1 MRPQEYSPHPHRTGW
16 QELFSP
22 QDPPPPETV
31 EPQIHSPVRDDT
43 RLSESEDLD
52 REPDGVPHAVVGLTA
67 FFSVMFALLV
77 LCVFFISSTVGKL
90 GAILLLCFAVP
101 LMVSKLKTK
110 SDRDRDHLHPSR

>member
-16 QELFSP
+16 QDLFSP
-22 QDPPPPETV
+22 QDPPPPEAV
-31 EPQIHSPVRDDT
+31 EPQITSPVRDDLHLGDT
-43 RLSESEDLD
+43 EDLD

-77 LCVFFISSTVGKL
+77 LCVFFISSMVGKL